1 MSTNPALLAV
11 ISLRSLALAASL
23 AGRPSQAQA
32 LYGLADLVASGV
44 ATDAH
49 MQEVA
54 DKLASRELT
63 EADWVE
69 VHSRIATDSARL
81 QSG

>member
-1 MSTNPALLAV
+1 MNPTLLAV
-11 ISLRSLALAASL
+11 VSLRALALAASL
-23 AGRPSQAQA
+23 AGRPSQANA
-32 LYGLADLVASGV
+32 LYALADLVASGV

-54 DKLASRELT
+54 DKLAQRELT

-69 VHSRIATDSARL
+69 VHARIQADRNAL
-81 QSG
+81 HAPG